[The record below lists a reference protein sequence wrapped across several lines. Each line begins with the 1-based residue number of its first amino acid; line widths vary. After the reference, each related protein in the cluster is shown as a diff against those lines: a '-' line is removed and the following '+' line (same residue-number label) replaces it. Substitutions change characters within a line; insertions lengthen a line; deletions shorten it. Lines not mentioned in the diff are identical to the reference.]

1 MGEVRLNLMSMADE
15 MVVDQ
20 HSSEKQLGV
29 VRKIGPE
36 NFTWSPHRLTKAV
49 ETGGGLNP
57 GGKGSTEDGSTE
69 THP

>member
-1 MGEVRLNLMSMADE
+1 MGEVRLNLMSMAGE

-49 ETGGGLNP
+49 GT
-57 GGKGSTEDGSTE
+57 
-69 THP
+69 

>member
-20 HSSEKQLGV
+20 YSSEKQLGV

-36 NFTWSPHRLTKAV
+36 IFTWSPHRCTKAV
-49 ETGGGLNP
+49 GT
-57 GGKGSTEDGSTE
+57 
-69 THP
+69 